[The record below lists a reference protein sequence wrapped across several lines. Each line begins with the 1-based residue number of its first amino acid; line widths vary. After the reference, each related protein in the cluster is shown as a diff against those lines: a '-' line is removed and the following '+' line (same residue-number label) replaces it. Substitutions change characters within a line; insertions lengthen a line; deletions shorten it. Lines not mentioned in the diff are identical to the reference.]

1 MNNLGPAAEFLRISE
16 HYRQMSDGELLDLAQ
31 DPSELTDV
39 AQQALASE
47 ISHRGLTIPSAK
59 PALRP
64 NAVPLPDPA
73 DSNSPEYDD
82 DRQLVEI
89 CTVWSQRDAL
99 QLQTLLDN
107 AGIPFFMGPENATGV
122 DAVTSNFADGVS
134 VRVMQVGVPWARQAM
149 QTYEPQDD
157 QTPKDQAEPED
168 LPVQCPKCR
177 STEVVFDEL
186 VPDESAP
193 AANAPQ
199 KFKWICESCG
209 HEWEDDGIVKEA

>member
-47 ISHRGLTIPSAK
+47 ISHRGLTVPSAK

-73 DSNSPEYDD
+73 DPNSPEYDH

-149 QTYEPQDD
+149 QTYEPLDD

>member
-59 PALRP
+59 PALRR

-73 DSNSPEYDD
+73 DPNSPEYDD

-149 QTYEPQDD
+149 QTYEPLDD
-157 QTPKDQAEPED
+157 QIPKDQAEPED

-177 STEVVFDEL
+177 SAEVVFDEL

-209 HEWEDDGIVKEA
+209 HDWEDDGIVKEA